1 MDFLFTFAPQATAG
15 YIRTYREMWD
25 MPDESEVRGGCDM
38 SSELPM
44 EPMAPKGYSDFLMEV
59 KTQIRQR
66 QLQALRAVNSELLAL
81 YWWLGENISQR
92 QNAMGWGKS
101 VVENLARDLQAEF
114 PGRNGFSAQNLWGM
128 RQFYNEYRDKPKL
141 QSLIG
146 EISWAKNL
154 LIMARCKD
162 DLEREFYLRA
172 TARFGWTSKVLQH
185 QLDNHSYR
193 QYLLG
198 QTNFD
203 AAVPESIKAQAML
216 AVKDHYT
223 FDFVGLAEQHS
234 ERELEHALVRNLRS
248 FLDEMGGAFT
258 FVGNQY
264 RLEVDGKDYFIDL
277 LLFHRRLRCLVAIE
291 LKIGD
296 FKPEHKGQIE
306 FYLDT
311 LDQQHRL
318 EGENPPIGIVIC
330 RSKTKTMV
338 EYALRTASHALGIAT
353 YTVTPQ
359 LPASYQADLPSP
371 EQIAARL
378 QGWTGRDGLALDVNE
393 GDLDEVEP

>member
-1 MDFLFTFAPQATAG
+1 
-15 YIRTYREMWD
+15 
-25 MPDESEVRGGCDM
+25 M
-38 SSELPM
+38 SSENNALPISTVQQN
-44 EPMAPKGYSDFLMEV
+44 PALPAGYGDFLVEI
-59 KTQIRQR
+59 KRQIRQR
-66 QLQALRAVNSELLAL
+66 QFQALRAANRELLEL

-92 QNAMGWGKS
+92 QTQQAWGKS
-101 VVENLARDLQAEF
+101 IVENLARDLQIEF
-114 PGRNGFSAQNLWGM
+114 PGRNGFSAQNLWLM
-128 RQFYNEYRDKPKL
+128 RQFFNEYSQRPKL
-141 QSLIG
+141 QPLVR

-154 LIMARCKD
+154 VILARCKD

-172 TARFGWTSKVLQH
+172 TARFGWTKSVLQH
-185 QLDNHSYR
+185 QIDNQSYT
-193 QYLLG
+193 QYLNG

-203 AAVPESIKAQAML
+203 AAVPESIKAQALL

-223 FDFVGLAEQHS
+223 FDFLGLAGEHS
-234 ERELEHALVRNLRS
+234 ERELEQALVRNLRG
-248 FLDEMGGAFT
+248 FLAEMGDAFT

-306 FYLDT
+306 FYLDQ

-330 RSKTKTMV
+330 RGKTRTMV
-338 EYALRTASHALGIAT
+338 EYALRTMTRPLGIAT

-359 LPASYQADLPSP
+359 LPASYRDDLPSP
-371 EQIAARL
+371 EQIVARL
-378 QGWTGRDGLALDVNE
+378 QGWAGEMGDEDE
-393 GDLDEVEP
+393 GAEV

>member
-1 MDFLFTFAPQATAG
+1 
-15 YIRTYREMWD
+15 
-25 MPDESEVRGGCDM
+25 M
-38 SSELPM
+38 SSEDNKPRGSVQ
-44 EPMAPKGYSDFLMEV
+44 APLAQMSPAATPEARPEGYADFLVEV
-59 KTQIRQR
+59 KNHIRLR

-92 QNAMGWGKS
+92 QAVLGWGKA
-101 VVENLARDLQAEF
+101 VVENLARDLQTEF
-114 PGRNGFSAQNLWGM
+114 PGRNGFSAQNLWLM
-128 RQFYNEYRDKPKL
+128 RQLFNEYQGKPKL
-141 QSLIG
+141 QPLVG

-172 TARFGWTSKVLQH
+172 TARFGWTKDVLQH
-185 QLDNHSYR
+185 QLDNRSYE
-193 QYLLG
+193 QYLNG

-203 AAVPESIKAQAML
+203 AAVPDTIKAQAML

-223 FDFVGLAEQHS
+223 FDFLGLANEHS
-234 ERELEHALVRNLRS
+234 ERELEQALVRNLRS
-248 FLDEMGGAFT
+248 FLSEMGGAFT

-291 LKIGD
+291 LKIGE

-338 EYALRTASHALGIAT
+338 EYALRTATRALGIAT

-359 LPASYQADLPSP
+359 LPANYRNDLPSP
-371 EQIAARL
+371 AQIAARL
-378 QGWTGRDGLALDVNE
+378 QGWAGRDDAEE
-393 GDLDEVEP
+393 GDAP

>member
-1 MDFLFTFAPQATAG
+1 MNAEFDPVPAITAAPLPSGYGDFLQEIKA
-15 YIRTYREMWD
+15 
-25 MPDESEVRGGCDM
+25 
-38 SSELPM
+38 
-44 EPMAPKGYSDFLMEV
+44 
-59 KTQIRQR
+59 QIRQR
-66 QLQALRAVNSELLAL
+66 QFQALRAANRELLQL
-81 YWWLGENISQR
+81 YWWLGENISRR
-92 QNAMGWGKS
+92 QSEQGWGKS

-114 PGRNGFSAQNLWGM
+114 PGRNGFSVQNLWLM
-128 RQFYNEYRDKPKL
+128 RQFFNEYVNLPNL

-162 DLEREFYLRA
+162 VLEREFYLRA
-172 TARFGWTSKVLQH
+172 TARFGWTTKVLQH
-185 QLDNHSYR
+185 QLDNHSYA
-193 QYLLG
+193 QYLNG

-203 AAVPESIKAQAML
+203 AAVPDTIKAQAML

-223 FDFVGLAEQHS
+223 FDFLGLADAHS
-234 ERELEHALVRNLRS
+234 ERELEEALVKNLRR
-248 FLDEMGGAFT
+248 FLAEMGGAFT

-291 LKIGD
+291 LKIGE

-311 LDQQHRL
+311 LDQRHRL

-330 RSKTKTMV
+330 RSKTKTIV

-359 LPASYQADLPSP
+359 LPAQYLDELPSP

-378 QGWTGRDGLALDVNE
+378 QGWVGESDEEKDGQ
-393 GDLDEVEP
+393 

>member
-1 MDFLFTFAPQATAG
+1 
-15 YIRTYREMWD
+15 
-25 MPDESEVRGGCDM
+25 M
-38 SSELPM
+38 SSEPNDSLMSTPSLTT
-44 EPMAPKGYSDFLMEV
+44 PAGYGDFLVEI

-66 QLQALRAVNSELLAL
+66 QFQALRAVNRELLDL
-81 YWWLGENISQR
+81 YWWLGENITQR
-92 QNAMGWGKS
+92 QTEQGWGKA

-114 PGRNGFSAQNLWGM
+114 PGRNGFSARNLWNM
-128 RQFYNEYRDKPKL
+128 LDFYRAYADKPKL
-141 QSLIG
+141 QPLVA

-154 LIMARCKD
+154 VILARCKD

-172 TARFGWTSKVLQH
+172 TARFGWTKNVLQH
-185 QLDNHSYR
+185 QIDNQSYA

-203 AAVPESIKAQAML
+203 AAVPESIKAQALL

-223 FDFVGLAEQHS
+223 FDFLGLAEKHS
-234 ERELEHALVRNLRS
+234 ERELEQALVRNLRS
-248 FLDEMGGAFT
+248 FLAEMGGAFA

-264 RLEVDGKDYFIDL
+264 RLEIDGKEYFIDL

-291 LKIGD
+291 LKIGA
-296 FKPEHKGQIE
+296 FKPEHKGKIE
-306 FYLDT
+306 FYLDA
-311 LDQQHRL
+311 LDNQHRL

-338 EYALRTASHALGIAT
+338 EYALRTMNRPLGIAT

-359 LPASYQADLPSP
+359 LPASYQNDLPSP
-371 EQIAARL
+371 EQITERL
-378 QGWTGRDGLALDVNE
+378 QAWAVEMGDEDEGDGL
-393 GDLDEVEP
+393 

>member
-1 MDFLFTFAPQATAG
+1 MNA
-15 YIRTYREMWD
+15 E
-25 MPDESEVRGGCDM
+25 PDP
-38 SSELPM
+38 LPASAIS
-44 EPMAPKGYSDFLMEV
+44 PLPSDYSDFLLEI
-59 KTQIRQR
+59 KAQIRQR
-66 QLQALRAVNSELLAL
+66 QFQALRAANRELLQL
-81 YWWLGENISQR
+81 YWWLGENISRR
-92 QNAMGWGKS
+92 QTEQGWGKS

-114 PGRNGFSAQNLWGM
+114 PGRNGFSVQNLWAM
-128 RQFYNEYRDKPKL
+128 RQFFNEYQTKPNL
-141 QSLIG
+141 LTLIG

-172 TARFGWTSKVLQH
+172 TARFGWTTKVLQH
-185 QLDNHSYR
+185 QLDNHSYA
-193 QYLLG
+193 QYLNG

-203 AAVPESIKAQAML
+203 AAVPDTIKAQAML

-223 FDFVGLAEQHS
+223 FDFLGLADAHS
-234 ERELEHALVRNLRS
+234 ERELEEALVKNLRR
-248 FLDEMGGAFT
+248 FLAEMGGTFT

-291 LKIGD
+291 LKIGE

-330 RSKTKTMV
+330 RSKTKTIV

-359 LPASYQADLPSP
+359 LPAQYLDELPSP

-378 QGWTGRDGLALDVNE
+378 QGWVGESDEEKDGQ
-393 GDLDEVEP
+393 

>member
-1 MDFLFTFAPQATAG
+1 MNA
-15 YIRTYREMWD
+15 E
-25 MPDESEVRGGCDM
+25 PDP
-38 SSELPM
+38 LPASAIS
-44 EPMAPKGYSDFLMEV
+44 PLPGGYSDFLLEI
-59 KTQIRQR
+59 KAQIRQR
-66 QLQALRAVNSELLAL
+66 QFQALRAANRELLQL
-81 YWWLGENISQR
+81 YWWLGENISRR
-92 QNAMGWGKS
+92 QTEQGWGKS
-101 VVENLARDLQAEF
+101 VVENLARDLQTEF
-114 PGRNGFSAQNLWGM
+114 PGRNGFSVQNLWAM
-128 RQFYNEYRDKPKL
+128 RQFFNAYQTKPNL
-141 QSLIG
+141 LTLIG

-172 TARFGWTSKVLQH
+172 TARFGWTTKVLQH
-185 QLDNHSYR
+185 QLDNHSYA
-193 QYLLG
+193 QYLNG

-203 AAVPESIKAQAML
+203 AAVPDTIKAQAML

-223 FDFVGLAEQHS
+223 FDFLGLADAHS
-234 ERELEHALVRNLRS
+234 ERELEEALVKNLRR
-248 FLDEMGGAFT
+248 FLAEMGGAFT

-291 LKIGD
+291 LKIGE

-330 RSKTKTMV
+330 RSKTKTIV

-359 LPASYQADLPSP
+359 LPAQYLDELPSP

-378 QGWTGRDGLALDVNE
+378 QGWVGESDEEKDGQ
-393 GDLDEVEP
+393 